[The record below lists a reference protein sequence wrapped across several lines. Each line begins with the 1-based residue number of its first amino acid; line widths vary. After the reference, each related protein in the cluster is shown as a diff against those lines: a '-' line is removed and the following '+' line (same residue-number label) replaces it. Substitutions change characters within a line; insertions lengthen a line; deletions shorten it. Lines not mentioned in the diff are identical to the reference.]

1 MSAEEEL
8 EGQKST
14 LELSIQMISISLLR
28 SISDHIG
35 DLSLSISRQ
44 LMDESDVLMV
54 LVSLMEN
61 KPWIAKDNKGKRIRF
76 ENQKWEVIPPGE
88 FHKVPKMEAQV
99 WILIYNLLASEYG
112 QKSYAIT
119 GIRRDTLIK
128 VRVIVIDS

>member
-1 MSAEEEL
+1 
-8 EGQKST
+8 
-14 LELSIQMISISLLR
+14 MISISLLR
-28 SISDHIG
+28 FISDHIS

-61 KPWIAKDNKGKRIRF
+61 KPWLAKNNKGERIRF

-88 FHKVPKMEAQV
+88 YHKVPRMEAQV
-99 WILIYNLLASEYG
+99 WILVYNLLASEYG

-119 GIRRDTLIK
+119 GIRKDNLIK
-128 VRVIVIDS
+128 VVYLMKHS